1 MIRQILALGLLTG
14 LLLLAAWPESAAAQ
28 DTSVAEA
35 PAPFLPSAM
44 RLSGLSPVY
53 QQVNRCSA
61 AALTIQLSYFNEF
74 EGTYDGVI
82 QFLNPHLEDV
92 AVRLDEMIT
101 YAETLGLRAVE
112 RTGGTVQLLKE
123 LVAGGFPVLVENSY
137 FDGPDGLNDWMGHNR
152 VIMGYD
158 DAERVLLSYDSLLGN
173 GEDNQ
178 GRPIPYDDMDSR
190 WRTFNRD
197 YLVVYRPADEA
208 RLQAIMGDQWDAA
221 ANAEFTLAMSDA
233 EVELGVDDGF
243 THFNRGSSL
252 VALGRYEEAAAAFDA
267 AFERDLPWRMLW
279 YQYGPFEAYFQVGR
293 YDDVIRLANET
304 LATSTGVEE
313 MYYYLGLV
321 YEQLGDLQ
329 RAAGNM
335 EAAVWRNDNFAAA
348 ADALA
353 RLRGEPTPTPAPGA

>member
-1 MIRQILALGLLTG
+1 M
-14 LLLLAAWPESAAAQ
+14 
-28 DTSVAEA
+28 VAGA
-35 PAPFLPSAM
+35 PAPFLPTAI
-44 RLSGLSPVY
+44 RLAGLSPVY

-61 AALTIQLSYFNEF
+61 AALTIQLSYFQWDGN
-74 EGTYDGVI
+74 YDRVI
-82 QFLNPHLEDV
+82 HYLNPHADDM
-92 AVRLDEMIT
+92 AVRLDEMVAF
-101 YAETLGLRAVE
+101 AEEEGLMAVA

-137 FDGPDGLNDWMGHNR
+137 FDGADGFNDWMGHNR

-158 DAERVLLSYDSLLGN
+158 DAEGVLLSFDSLLGN
-173 GEDNQ
+173 GENDQ

-197 YLVVYRPADEA
+197 YLVLYRPDEEA
-208 RLQAIMGDQWDAA
+208 RLIEILGDQWDAA
-221 ANAEFTLAMSDA
+221 ANAEFTLSMSEA
-233 EVELGVDDGF
+233 EVELGFDDGF
-243 THFNRGSSL
+243 TYFNMGSSL
-252 VALGRYEEAAAAFDA
+252 VDLGRYEEAAAAFDQ
-267 AFERDLPWRMLW
+267 AFQLELPWRMLW

-304 LATSTGVEE
+304 LSTTRGIEE

-329 RAAGNM
+329 RAQGNL
-335 EAAVWRNDNFAAA
+335 EAAVWRNENYAAA
-348 ADALA
+348 AENLA